1 LTGRARHAVLVSP
14 DVSNAAGGVER
25 MCVLLARVLED
36 SGWSATI
43 VGPEHDVTRWQFRLA
58 LGPIARSRSAVRAA
72 RAQEPDLLI
81 SNGYMGVGYGSGAGA
96 GLHRGHAGVPRIH
109 AGLSRG
115 HTGVPRV
122 HVYHGTSVGAVR
134 AVGSSV
140 SRRERVRHLA
150 GHAAAEALSAR
161 GATAVV
167 CVSSSAARE
176 AQRYYRV
183 ADPTVIANGIDTD
196 VFAPRPRAEARS
208 QLGLAG
214 DGRYALYVGRLDDGK
229 GAPLLQTACARA
241 DYELMV
247 AGRDTGAEAINLGV
261 LAPAELAVAYAA
273 ADCVLF
279 PSSYEAC
286 SYVVLEALACGVPLI
301 TTRVGW
307 MPTLLE
313 AVPEYDALCVEP
325 VLEQLVAR
333 LRSLDQIDTERLSAA
348 ALVFVLEHNS
358 LDAYAA
364 SWRELL
370 DSRVG

>member
-1 LTGRARHAVLVSP
+1 LTGRARHAVLISP

-58 LGPIARSRSAVRAA
+58 LGPIARSRSAARAA

-81 SNGYMGVGYGSGAGA
+81 SNGYMGVGYGAS
-96 GLHRGHAGVPRIH
+96 VPRI
-109 AGLSRG
+109 
-115 HTGVPRV
+115 

-140 SRRERVRHLA
+140 SRRERVRHLL

-196 VFAPRPRAEARS
+196 VFAPRPRADARS

-229 GAPLLQTACARA
+229 GAPLLQAACARA

-333 LRSLDQIDTERLSAA
+333 LRSVDQIDTERLSAA
-348 ALVFVLEHNS
+348 ARVFVLEHNS

-370 DSRVG
+370 DSRAG